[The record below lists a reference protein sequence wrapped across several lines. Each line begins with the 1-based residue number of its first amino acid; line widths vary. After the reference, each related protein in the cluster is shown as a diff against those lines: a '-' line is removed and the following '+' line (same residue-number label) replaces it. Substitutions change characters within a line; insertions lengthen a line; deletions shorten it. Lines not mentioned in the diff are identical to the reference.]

1 MYPPVYP
8 TLSMLACL
16 MYIVE
21 TSERLFPFIVFAT
34 QLICDFFFKSFFN
47 TSVISI
53 HKEILFL
60 CLLFATI
67 QVRLRRA
74 LEQNKQNVSLRAK
87 PFCYRASLESY
98 CCENSCLN
106 FSAFISVELLL
117 KQQLVHLY
125 HSRLFFFNCIKS
137 VGNGES
143 SMQTVL
149 K

>member
-1 MYPPVYP
+1 MELLKMYPPVYP

-67 QVRLRRA
+67 QVRLWRA
-74 LEQNKQNVSLRAK
+74 LE
-87 PFCYRASLESY
+87 
-98 CCENSCLN
+98 
-106 FSAFISVELLL
+106 
-117 KQQLVHLY
+117 
-125 HSRLFFFNCIKS
+125 
-137 VGNGES
+137 
-143 SMQTVL
+143 
-149 K
+149 